1 MHRSSTRLA
10 DGREIIYFDRT
21 TERGSLP
28 ADRRELPEQT
38 AVSRVR
44 YDAPTGDWVVVAGH
58 RQARGFA
65 PGAEDCP
72 LCPSREGHLTEIPA
86 EEYDVVVF
94 ENRFP
99 ALTSASGGGADGGGA
114 DAIGGAG
121 ATAGPGAI
129 AGSGPSMAVPPELL
143 REAAASGRC
152 EVICFCSEHDTT
164 FAELKAD
171 HVRLILDAWTDRTRA
186 LAALPGVAQVFC
198 FENRG
203 AEMGVS
209 QPHPHGQIY
218 AFPFVTP
225 RTGRMLERARAYR
238 AAHDRNLFDDLIDA
252 EIGDGRR
259 IVRATD
265 EWLAF
270 VPFAARW
277 PYEVHLYPR
286 RRCRDLTGL
295 DEAQRESFAAIY
307 LDMLQRFEGLFD
319 APAPYVSAWQ
329 QAPTDAAGA
338 DDFAV
343 HVELCTN
350 RRSSERLKVLGG
362 TEVAMDAF
370 SNDVGPEQAAT
381 RLRELGD

>member
-1 MHRSSTRLA
+1 
-10 DGREIIYFDRT
+10 
-21 TERGSLP
+21 
-28 ADRRELPEQT
+28 
-38 AVSRVR
+38 
-44 YDAPTGDWVVVAGH
+44 
-58 RQARGFA
+58 
-65 PGAEDCP
+65 
-72 LCPSREGHLTEIPA
+72 
-86 EEYDVVVF
+86 
-94 ENRFP
+94 
-99 ALTSASGGGADGGGA
+99 
-114 DAIGGAG
+114 
-121 ATAGPGAI
+121 
-129 AGSGPSMAVPPELL
+129 
-143 REAAASGRC
+143 
-152 EVICFCSEHDTT
+152 VICFCSEHDTT

-186 LAALPGVAQVFC
+186 LAELPGVAQVFC

-225 RTGRMLERARAYR
+225 RTGRMLERAQAYR
-238 AAHDRNLFDDLIDA
+238 GAHHRNLFEDLIDA

-295 DEAQRESFAAIY
+295 DEAQRDSFAAIY
-307 LDMLQRFEGLFD
+307 LDMLQRFERLFD

-329 QAPTDAAGA
+329 QAPGDIAGA
-338 DDFAV
+338 DEFAV

-370 SNDVGPEQAAT
+370 SNDVGPEQAAL